1 MRGWLN
7 GCARMALPAFVL
19 LVAVGAPGRADGQ
32 AEMAQWLSPEFGK
45 AMGRADY
52 RFTLFPDADVK
63 KQSTDFGYEQQN
75 VALVA
80 PLYQDLRNEWSLTA
94 RGRYQDFSTDAVFP
108 SSGRAF
114 PEELWDLR
122 VGTAF
127 RHKFDNDWVGVAN
140 LTIGS
145 ASDKPFDSED
155 ELLLQAI
162 AFLRVPHR
170 ERNAWIFSLVYSSND
185 QEFLSGFPI
194 PGIAYQWVP
203 SPTFNA
209 VIGVPFSAFEWK
221 PIEPLTFE
229 AAYFPVRN
237 VRARATW
244 RIFRPLRAWVGF
256 DWDNERYMLADRTDD
271 DDRLY
276 YYEKRLSGG
285 ARFDLKHVGV
295 EVYGG
300 YVFDRFYFQGDE
312 YSDRRKDR
320 FDVEAGPF
328 VGIRIGVR
336 WWPAGGP

>member
-1 MRGWLN
+1 MARWLDMY
-7 GCARMALPAFVL
+7 ARVALAALAL
-19 LVAVGAPGRADGQ
+19 LIAVGAPGRADAQ
-32 AEMAQWLSPEFGK
+32 AEMTQWLNPEFGK

-52 RFTLFPDADVK
+52 RFTLFPDAAVE

-75 VALVA
+75 ITLAV

-94 RGRYQDFSTDAVFP
+94 RGRYQDFSTHAVFP
-108 SSGRAF
+108 LSGRAF
-114 PEELWDLR
+114 PEELWDIR
-122 VGTAF
+122 AGTTF
-127 RHKFDNDWVGVAN
+127 RHKFDNDWIGGVS

-155 ELLLQAI
+155 ELLVQAI

-170 ERNAWIFSLVYSSND
+170 ERNAWFFTLIYTND
-185 QEFLSGFPI
+185 QEFLSGIPI

-203 SPTFNA
+203 SDTFNA
-209 VIGVPFSAFEWK
+209 VIGVPFSAVEWK

-229 AAYFPVRN
+229 SSYFPVRH

-244 RIFRPLRAWVGF
+244 RIFRPLRAYVGF
-256 DWDNERYMLADRTDD
+256 DWDNERYMLADRSDH

-276 YYEKRLSGG
+276 YYEKRLTAG
-285 ARFDLKHVGV
+285 ARFDLKHVGI

-300 YVFDRFYFQGDE
+300 YVFDRFYFLGDG

-328 VGIRIGVR
+328 VGVRIGVR
-336 WWPAGGP
+336 WWPGGGP

>member
-1 MRGWLN
+1 MARWLDT
-7 GCARMALPAFVL
+7 CARVALAAFALL
-19 LVAVGAPGRADGQ
+19 LVAGAPGRADAQ

-52 RFTLFPDADVK
+52 RFTLFPDADVE
-63 KQSTDFGYEQQN
+63 KQSTEFGYEQQN
-75 VALVA
+75 ITLAV
-80 PLYQDLRNEWSLTA
+80 PLYQDLRNEWSFTA
-94 RGRYQDFSTDAVFP
+94 RGRYQDFSTGAVFP
-108 SSGRAF
+108 VSGQAF
-114 PEELWDLR
+114 PEELWDIR
-122 VGTAF
+122 AGTAF
-127 RHKFDNDWVGVAN
+127 RHKFDNDWIGGAS

-170 ERNAWIFSLVYSSND
+170 ERNAWFFTLIYTND
-185 QEFLSGFPI
+185 QEFLSGIPI

-203 SPTFNA
+203 SSTFNA
-209 VIGVPFSAFEWK
+209 VIGVPFSAVEWK

-229 AAYFPVRN
+229 ASYFPVRH

-244 RIFRPLRAWVGF
+244 RIFRPLRAYVGF
-256 DWDNERYMLADRTDD
+256 DWDSERYMLADRSDD

-276 YYEKRLSGG
+276 YYEKRFTGG

-300 YVFDRFYFQGDE
+300 YVFDRFYFLGDG

-328 VGIRIGVR
+328 VGIRVGVR
-336 WWPAGGP
+336 WWPGGGP